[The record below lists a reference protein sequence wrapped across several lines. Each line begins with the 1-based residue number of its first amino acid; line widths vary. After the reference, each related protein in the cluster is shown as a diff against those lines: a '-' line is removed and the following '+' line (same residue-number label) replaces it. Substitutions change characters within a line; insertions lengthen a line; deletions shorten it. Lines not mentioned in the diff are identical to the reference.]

1 MLPQKTLFGCL
12 ILIALLAGLPI
23 PVTAGSLAGQTAVLQ
38 QATHASLAAAA
49 PTPAPS
55 ATPVV
60 LEKVRGQPPLSL
72 TLMLGFTICALGL
85 VVGVIILG
93 MIAGAQRPKG
103 EQAVDAGATE
113 QGPSPKNPGSGK
125 TKGRPAGSKRKK

>member
-1 MLPQKTLFGCL
+1 MLPKKTLFGCL
-12 ILIALLAGLPI
+12 VFMILLAGPHLP
-23 PVTAGSLAGQTAVLQ
+23 VSAGSLAG
-38 QATHASLAAAA
+38 HASLAAAA

-103 EQAVDAGATE
+103 EQGVDAGATE

>member
-1 MLPQKTLFGCL
+1 MLPKKTLFGCL
-12 ILIALLAGLPI
+12 ICILLLAGPHL
-23 PVTAGSLAGQTAVLQ
+23 PVTAESLVGQTAELQ
-38 QATHASLAAAA
+38 AGHVGLAVAAS
-49 PTPAPS
+49 TPAPS

-93 MIAGAQRPKG
+93 MIAGAQRPKAEPG
-103 EQAVDAGATE
+103 AEAQATE
-113 QGPSPKNPGSGK
+113 QGPAPKNARSGK
-125 TKGRPAGSKRKK
+125 TKGRPTGGKKK